1 MFRETRMRVSCFL
14 RRQVKPFVGKANR
27 QAILVTRRD
36 GEAMF
41 DLSSKLWLF
50 VRRSAEDAALLAASE
65 Y

>member
-1 MFRETRMRVSCFL
+1 
-14 RRQVKPFVGKANR
+14 
-27 QAILVTRRD
+27 VTRRD